1 MVMVYGV
8 RILRNDNSQLTHTG
22 NSHVH
27 DDDAWMY
34 VHMQVHLGD
43 LSYVPGWAEVEL
55 HTTYTVDE

>member
-8 RILRNDNSQLTHTG
+8 LRNDNSRLTHTG

-34 VHMQVHLGD
+34 ICMQVHLGD
-43 LSYVPGWAEVEL
+43 LSGWAEVEL
-55 HTTYTVDE
+55 HKLMKNLDTSR